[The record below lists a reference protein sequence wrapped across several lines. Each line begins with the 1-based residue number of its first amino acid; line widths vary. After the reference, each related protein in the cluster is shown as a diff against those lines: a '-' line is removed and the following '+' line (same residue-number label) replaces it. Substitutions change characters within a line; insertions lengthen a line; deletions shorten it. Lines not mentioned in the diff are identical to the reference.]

1 MEVLF
6 SGQNGKKL
14 IENLLK
20 SNDLSQVILESSG
33 KMLMMHVV
41 DNEAKVDELIP
52 TEVIRPLA
60 MRCDMAYQI
69 ADYNVDA
76 LKMCQSPNVR
86 IDTVNVL
93 FNPKHAKIVI
103 LYSRCKVEGGHGVPR
118 NQITYLT
125 GQIVQG

>member
-1 MEVLF
+1 MEVVF
-6 SGQNGKKL
+6 CGQNGKKL

-33 KMLMMHVV
+33 KMLMMHVI
-41 DNEAKVDELIP
+41 DNQAKVDELIP

-60 MRCDMAYQI
+60 MRCDMSYQI
-69 ADYNVDA
+69 ADYNVSA
-76 LKMCQSPNVR
+76 LKMCQSPNIR
-86 IDTVNVL
+86 IGVVNIL

-103 LYSRCKVEGGHGVPR
+103 LYSRCKVEGGHGVHR

-125 GQIVQG
+125 GQVVS